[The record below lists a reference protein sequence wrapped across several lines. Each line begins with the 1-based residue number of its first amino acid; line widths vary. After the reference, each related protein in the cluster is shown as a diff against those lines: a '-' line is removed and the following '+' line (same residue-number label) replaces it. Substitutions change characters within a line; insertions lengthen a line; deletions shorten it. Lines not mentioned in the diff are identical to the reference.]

1 MMKFGIILCI
11 KKFDLIFSKRK
22 KRKKESH
29 INSRNDERE
38 RREERPT
45 ESEEWMLNLLDFFI
59 FLFDQ

>member
-1 MMKFGIILCI
+1 MCV
-11 KKFDLIFSKRK
+11 KKSDNIFRKEKRE
-22 KRKKESH
+22 KKESH
-29 INSRNDERE
+29 IKSRNDERE